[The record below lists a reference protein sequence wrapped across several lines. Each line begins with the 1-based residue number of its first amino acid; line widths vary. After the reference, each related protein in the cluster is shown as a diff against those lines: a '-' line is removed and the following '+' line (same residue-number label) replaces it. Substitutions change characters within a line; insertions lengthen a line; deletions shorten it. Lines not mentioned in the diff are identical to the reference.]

1 MSHRLHTTNLRAAA
15 ARNGDL
21 SDYRIAQR
29 AGIPR
34 ATLSRLVNGQGE
46 PTISTLM
53 RLATCYRMSIE
64 SLVREVETETAAAA

>member
-1 MSHRLHTTNLRAAA
+1 VSHRLHTTNLREVAAQ
-15 ARNGDL
+15 NGDL
-21 SDYRIAQR
+21 TDYRIAQR

-53 RLATCYRMSIE
+53 RLAACYRMSIE
-64 SLVREVETETAAAA
+64 SLVREADTPVAA